1 MLYQFA
7 CLPFGLS
14 PSAGLFTRAL
24 KLMIAFLRSFVIC
37 LVAFL
42 DDILIIADFP
52 ELTEVLISRLR
63 DKEKEVNIEAS
74 PD

>member
-14 PSAGLFTRAL
+14 PSVGLFTREL
-24 KLMIAFLRSFVIC
+24 KLMIAFLRSFAIC

-42 DDILIIADFP
+42 DDILIITDSP
-52 ELTEVLISRLR
+52 ELTEVAISRLR
-63 DKEKEVNIEAS
+63 DKEEEVNLEAN